1 MRGRRLVIAIDCDDV
16 LMPTSQNIIDDYNE
30 RFGTKLTLRD
40 MYQPARLETWGTSSD
55 DQAIERVNEFLRSDK
70 HAAIAPSEQSVRA
83 VHQLADIHELHL
95 VTGRADFLQDVTKRM
110 LERYFKD
117 CFVSV
122 EHTNFIVSSTST
134 VTRRSKG
141 DVCNSIGAQVLID
154 DHMGHGE
161 EALRAAGVER
171 VVLFGEYPWSSD
183 RTLLP
188 DMVRCLDWSAVIS
201 EIESYA
207 NR

>member
-1 MRGRRLVIAIDCDDV
+1 MQGKRLVIAIDCDDV
-16 LMPTSQNIIDDYNE
+16 LMPTSQNIIKDYNE
-30 RFGTKLTLRD
+30 RFGTKLTLHD
-40 MYQPARLETWGTSSD
+40 MYKPARMETWGTGND
-55 DQAIERVNEFLRSDK
+55 DVAIERVNGFLRSDK
-70 HAAIAPSEQSVRA
+70 HAAIAPSEQSMRA
-83 VHQLADIHELHL
+83 VRQLAGAHELHL

-117 CFVSV
+117 CFTSI

-134 VTRRSKG
+134 VARRSKG
-141 DVCNSIGAQVLID
+141 DVCASIGAQVLID

-161 EALRAAGVER
+161 EALRVGGVER

-183 RTLLP
+183 RVLSP
-188 DMVRCLDWSAVIS
+188 GMVRSLDWNDVIF